1 MYTEVEMAARRT
13 QIYLDDELRER
24 IDRARAR
31 DGGTMAEVV
40 REALNVY
47 LTRREREI
55 RPLAEVAD
63 VWVGSWRDES
73 PPAIV
78 RSGLDER
85 ARRLG
90 Y

>member
-1 MYTEVEMAARRT
+1 MAARRT
-13 QIYLDDELRER
+13 QIYLDDELRQR

-31 DGGTMAEVV
+31 GGGTMAEVV
-40 REALNVY
+40 REALDVY
-47 LTRREREI
+47 LTRQEREA
-55 RPLAEVAD
+55 RPLAETAEA
-63 VWVGSWRDES
+63 WVGGWRGEPTLDD
-73 PPAIV
+73 A